1 MGDVVE
7 EADLADPNP
16 DVQDLFQH
24 YDRLYFRG
32 ALAGAGFIVKW
43 ASSPAFSSFGSCTF
57 SKPRNTITLSEPV
70 LKYLSCTDRKN
81 ALLHEMIHAII
92 YVKHHR
98 KDRSHGPLFRAWMDA
113 INSCSIKDHQK
124 PDGGYNITTR
134 HDFSPEEPHSLLKG
148 TLWKCGSCGDTH
160 FRAKNQGPPSDA
172 CCIENVKRGTPCGNM
187 LCHWHN
193 HKNDCRGTYEKT
205 KLESDA
211 LSQKKVPGGAQLLL
225 TSPSEMS
232 KSKGAI
238 QESSS
243 SALQGNTKATKPS
256 DEDKHIPLVSGSNG
270 KPQGSSSVKKA
281 GKRRWPEVVP
291 ETSVLLAEFPRKSK
305 GKQDLVAAEDDLFSL
320 VSCGAPKSSRSSK
333 KVVKADMQRKPE
345 DVQKPSGLP
354 ASPQGKPNQKKVG
367 KQHKPDDQKPSV
379 LPSTLL
385 GTPKL
390 KHALVTTEKDK
401 PFSAEG
407 CNDTKSLGSTSKKAE
422 EQHEPQIAQKACSQ
436 TAYPQKIL
444 KQDLVALEKKEPSP
458 TMGCSNE
465 KLLDRSSSK
474 KAHRQHEP
482 EDIRK
487 TILPAAL
494 KKAGERHEPQ
504 IAQKACSQ
512 PAYPQKRLKQELAVL
527 EKKEP
532 SPTMGCSNEKLLD
545 RSSSKKAHRQ
555 HEPEDIRK
563 TTVLPAAP
571 GSKPKASGFVAS
583 GNQRKGKCKRKPV
596 REKEYAVMSAY
607 LDYYESDRSSG
618 STESLV
624 NKRTER
630 RKRERERARILT
642 YSRSKK
648 LNPAAPL
655 VYSRTNASVS
665 SHRIEML
672 PHRDGLIQ
680 QSLPPPPCSDNA
692 ILTTAN
698 QVVVTEATGDH
709 SEPSAPCLDIVPL
722 QPAEPP
728 GLTPPDQSTA
738 PDIIDI
744 SDDDL
749 P

>member
-1 MGDVVE
+1 
-7 EADLADPNP
+7 
-16 DVQDLFQH
+16 
-24 YDRLYFRG
+24 
-32 ALAGAGFIVKW
+32 
-43 ASSPAFSSFGSCTF
+43 
-57 SKPRNTITLSEPV
+57 
-70 LKYLSCTDRKN
+70 
-81 ALLHEMIHAII
+81 MIHAII

-160 FRAKNQGPPSDA
+160 FRATNQGPPSDA
-172 CCIENVKRGTPCGNM
+172 CCIENVKM
-187 LCHWHN
+187 
-193 HKNDCRGTYEKT
+193 
-205 KLESDA
+205 
-211 LSQKKVPGGAQLLL
+211 
-225 TSPSEMS
+225 
-232 KSKGAI
+232 
-238 QESSS
+238 
-243 SALQGNTKATKPS
+243 
-256 DEDKHIPLVSGSNG
+256 SGSNG

-444 KQDLVALEKKEPSP
+444 KPDL
-458 TMGCSNE
+458 
-465 KLLDRSSSK
+465 
-474 KAHRQHEP
+474 
-482 EDIRK
+482 
-487 TILPAAL
+487 
-494 KKAGERHEPQ
+494 KAGEWHEPQ

-512 PAYPQKRLKQELAVL
+512 PAYPQKILKQELAVL